1 MRTITMRKALDRLK
15 VWFLS
20 WIAEA
25 RKARRCCEL
34 VKAILA
40 AAGRWNEKDYCGCWT
55 RRPYALEAAT
65 KLSWIDYFLIMET
78 EVKLI
83 HSIFLITNFM
93 CENK

>member
-1 MRTITMRKALDRLK
+1 MDRLK

-25 RKARRCCEL
+25 RKVRQCCEL

-40 AAGRWNEKDYCGCWT
+40 AADRWNEKDYCGCWM
-55 RRPYALEAAT
+55 RRPYVLEAVT
-65 KLSWIDYFLIMET
+65 RPSWIDYFLIMET

-83 HSIFLITNFM
+83 SDIANYANLY
-93 CENK
+93 